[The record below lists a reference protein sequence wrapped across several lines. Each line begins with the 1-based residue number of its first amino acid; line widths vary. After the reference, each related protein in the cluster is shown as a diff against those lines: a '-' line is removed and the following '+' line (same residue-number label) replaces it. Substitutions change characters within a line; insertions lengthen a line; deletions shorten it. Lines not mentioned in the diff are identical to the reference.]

1 MDFDPRGFDS
11 LKNGGLDGGGDF
23 QEIDGEFLR
32 RTRVSWFTRLLLSI
46 ALPWGLGRLA
56 KELHGPELERSKQ
69 AHALFAKAER
79 IDIIPAQADLRGFR
93 LVIDNILSLYFV
105 QDGEHFVYDGFEM
118 GLCED
123 GDVTVF
129 DRL

>member
-1 MDFDPRGFDS
+1 MDFDPRSFD
-11 LKNGGLDGGGDF
+11 GGDF

-32 RTRVSWFTRLLLSI
+32 KTKVSWFTRVLLSI

-69 AHALFAKAER
+69 AHALFARAER
-79 IDIIPAQADLRGFR
+79 VDIIPSHSDSRGFQ
-93 LVIDNILSLYFV
+93 LVLDNILSLYFV

-118 GLCED
+118 GPCD
-123 GDVTVF
+123 GGDVTVF
-129 DRL
+129 DQKAR